1 MNITTRGLDK
11 DVINIIDSKAK
22 KQNISRNE
30 YIKKLIT
37 YDSNNYALKQEKKN
51 LKLWF
56 LNLFK
61 WQIKTKKES
70 DLAFLEKK
78 DNPKKLYS
86 PFDRNKMCFVS

>member
-11 DVINIIDSKAK
+11 DVMNTIDSKAK

-51 LKLWF
+51 LKL
-56 LNLFK
+56 
-61 WQIKTKKES
+61 
-70 DLAFLEKK
+70 
-78 DNPKKLYS
+78 
-86 PFDRNKMCFVS
+86 